1 MKKTLLPLLF
11 SLLLVLPLPAQ
22 ILYRISGNELDK
34 PSYIVGTYHLADGSF
49 VDSIPGARQVMAD
62 VEQVC
67 GELSMG
73 DMLSPDSVA
82 FLQQAMLLPEG
93 KTVKDILTPEQLSR
107 VDAYCESLIG
117 LKLTNPM
124 LFGQMGTMTP
134 QALTTNFEVLSIM
147 KRMQG
152 AFNPQNTLDNYFQ
165 VQALQAGKSVRGLE
179 TLAFQANVLFG
190 TSLERQVEL
199 LMCMVDNAEYY
210 EEISQKLVAAYYSQN
225 LDSLD
230 ATFNAEM
237 GNTCDSTP
245 AERDALIDGR
255 NRNWLKQMP
264 AIMSQKSTLFAVGCG
279 HLVGDAGL
287 LNLLSAAGYVVEGV
301 K

>member
-82 FLQQAMLLPEG
+82 YLQQAMMLPEG
-93 KTVKDILTPEQLSR
+93 KTIKDILTPEQLSR

-190 TSLERQVEL
+190 SPLERQVEL

-237 GNTCDSTP
+237 GSTCDSTP

-255 NRNWLKQMP
+255 NRNWIKQMP